1 MAEKLSAAVV
11 IFFRVVEVLILLR
24 FVLTFI
30 PLRGADKLFRFIHT
44 VTEPIL
50 SPVRKMIERS
60 SFGKNLMFDFSMI
73 LAYVLL
79 GFAEYIILLLIAKL

>member
-11 IFFRVVEVLILLR
+11 VFFRIVEFLILIR
-24 FVLTFI
+24 VLLTWLPIRKENVLVQF
-30 PLRGADKLFRFIHT
+30 LYM

-50 SPVRKMIERS
+50 SPIRNLIARS
-60 SFGKNLMFDFSMI
+60 AIGKNSMFDFSYI

-79 GFAEYIILLLIAKL
+79 GFLKNILLLLIARL